1 MDIYFC
7 PLFVFQMKNFV
18 KKNEFFVLEHNA
30 VNTKKMM
37 IINNPTL
44 QKLFSCKN
52 NLGDFLLPLYHQNGS
67 KKSPKNLL

>member
-30 VNTKKMM
+30 LNTKKM
-37 IINNPTL
+37 ILVGNPTL
-44 QKLFSCKN
+44 
-52 NLGDFLLPLYHQNGS
+52 
-67 KKSPKNLL
+67 KKYFRAERI